1 MKRILSSIAMITLA
15 VASWAVPAK
24 PGLWKTIKLD
34 NGTEVRAQLVGDEF
48 GSYWLAESGVGY
60 VQNID
65 KETFRIADIQKTAAL
80 NVRSTFRKSSLT
92 MESNPVARDQK

>member
-48 GSYWLAESGVGY
+48 GSYWLAESGVG
-60 VQNID
+60 
-65 KETFRIADIQKTAAL
+65 
-80 NVRSTFRKSSLT
+80 
-92 MESNPVARDQK
+92 